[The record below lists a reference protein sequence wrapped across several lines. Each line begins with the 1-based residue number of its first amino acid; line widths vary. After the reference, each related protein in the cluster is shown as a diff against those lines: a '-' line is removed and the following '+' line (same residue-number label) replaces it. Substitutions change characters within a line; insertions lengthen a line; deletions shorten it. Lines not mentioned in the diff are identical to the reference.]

1 MGDKLLLRAGEF
13 FTYAYPQWLVS
24 PTRSGH
30 FEPSF
35 FSGYIGDSLGI
46 AADEDF
52 FYLAWVDFR
61 NIIITRIIR
70 RDDRTLTFTFANCKF
85 SADKAQARRIC
96 GCFLGN

>member
-1 MGDKLLLRAGEF
+1 VAG
-13 FTYAYPQWLVS
+13 Q

-61 NIIITRIIR
+61 NIIITQDYPEGRSDFDIYFRKLQIHR
-70 RDDRTLTFTFANCKF
+70 
-85 SADKAQARRIC
+85 
-96 GCFLGN
+96 